1 MTLSSDDPVR
11 LNHSHQDAHSNQ
23 AHFPDAANSEQ
34 PAVPAKPIFEVH
46 KIAIIGAGPS
56 GLAAAKHLLAQGQG
70 NVFRDIDI
78 FEQRGEV
85 GGVWLH
91 TPWVTAR
98 DSGQE
103 VRRDGRV
110 LDEVPLTNP
119 FVGVDEPAF
128 LPQPGIESSD
138 VENTTVSEL
147 DGAGDGKAS
156 TITNG
161 EEAETSKRS
170 GMTATMSANPLFPS
184 PMYDELNTN
193 IPHTLMQFSD
203 QAFPEDCEIYPT
215 RQIVQDY
222 LVEYARNV
230 RHLIK
235 FATQVID
242 VSLITAENEQA
253 ALTGKTITEKWRVKT
268 RNLLT
273 NCTTSAVYDAV
284 VVASGHYA
292 TPYVPDI
299 PGIREFHAAYPD
311 VVAHSKSY
319 RSPHDPGYDCSTH
332 GARKVVV
339 VGNSASGL
347 DIAGQIRKARAGGED
362 KKTNK
367 DGPAPVIACV
377 QSPTPED
384 MRRFIEE
391 DQGFVYDEAAPI
403 ARFLVEGK
411 GLEFADGRVEYGVD
425 RVLFA
430 TGYLYTFPFLNQLS
444 PGGGEGHRGSA
455 SIDLSNGEAA
465 PSAAPTSSVNSVGP
479 SECEISES
487 HSSDS
492 NSARRMKPLITN
504 GRRIHN
510 LAKHFLHTSH
520 PTLVFPGL
528 PIKVIPF
535 PFAEA
540 QAAVF
545 SRIWAN
551 VIPLPPQE
559 VLDQWEREPEEAA
572 QRKYAARAAKVQ
584 QQQQQGEIKKPELD
598 EAAMRAKTERGY
610 HVFDTGTDGRYI
622 NDMAAWVAQFDR
634 DVNSSG
640 GGGDGNSLPSRATGK
655 KPPFWNEELLW
666 QRTIFAQ
673 ARIAFEKDGRKAK
686 TLEELGFMFPGEG
699 KWQSS
704 PPA

>member
-11 LNHSHQDAHSNQ
+11 LNHDHHDPHSNQ
-23 AHFPDAANSEQ
+23 AHLPDTASSEQ
-34 PAVPAKPIFEVH
+34 QTDPAAPVFDVH
-46 KIAIIGAGPS
+46 KVAIVGAGPS

-70 NVFRDIDI
+70 SVFRDIDI

-98 DSGQE
+98 DSGPE
-103 VRRDGRV
+103 ARKDGRV
-110 LDEVPLTNP
+110 LDEVPLTDP
-119 FVGVDEPAF
+119 FVGADEPAF
-128 LPQPGIESSD
+128 LPRSS
-138 VENTTVSEL
+138 VEY
-147 DGAGDGKAS
+147 DGKAS

-161 EEAETSKRS
+161 ARAETPKRP
-170 GMTATMSANPLFPS
+170 GTTTATTSANPLFPS

-203 QAFPEDCEIYPT
+203 QPFPADCEIYPT
-215 RQIVQDY
+215 RQVVQDY
-222 LVEYARNV
+222 LVQYARDV

-235 FATQVID
+235 FATQVVNI
-242 VSLITAENEQA
+242 SLVVATAENEQA
-253 ALTGKTITEKWRVKT
+253 VSAGKAIMEKWRVT
-268 RNLLT
+268 ARDLLT
-273 NCTTSAVYDAV
+273 GCATSAVYDAV

-299 PGIREFHAAYPD
+299 PGIRELHAAYPD
-311 VVAHSKSY
+311 VIAHSKSY
-319 RSPHDPGYDCSTH
+319 RSPHDPGYDCSSR

-347 DIAGQIRKARAGGED
+347 DIAGQIRKARAGG
-362 KKTNK
+362 
-367 DGPAPVIACV
+367 DGPAPVISCV

-384 MRRFIEE
+384 MRRFVEE
-391 DQGFVYDEAAPI
+391 DQGFAYDEAAPI

-430 TGYLYTFPFLNQLS
+430 TGYLYTFPFLNELS
-444 PGGGEGHRGSA
+444 PGGSGGEGHIRGSA
-455 SIDLSNGEAA
+455 NIDLSNGEAP
-465 PSAAPTSSVNSVGP
+465 PSTTAATSLNGFGP
-479 SECEISES
+479 SKSKTSEP
-487 HSSDS
+487 HSSDPT
-492 NSARRMKPLITN
+492 SARQSKPLITN
-504 GRRIHN
+504 GRRVHN
-510 LAKHFLHTSH
+510 LAKHFLHTTH

-559 VLDQWEREPEEAA
+559 VLGQWEREPEKAA

-584 QQQQQGEIKKPELD
+584 QEQGQEGEADTEKKKLVLD

-610 HVFDTGTDGRYI
+610 HVFDTGTDGKYI
-622 NDMAAWVAQFDR
+622 NDMAAWVAQSD
-634 DVNSSG
+634 DDNNNNKGLEEEEGVTG
-640 GGGDGNSLPSRATGK
+640 GKR
-655 KPPFWNEELLW
+655 PPFWNEELLW

-673 ARIAFEKDGRKAK
+673 ARIAFEKDGRKAR
-686 TLEELGFMFPGEG
+686 TLEELGFVFPGDG
-699 KWQSS
+699 KWQS
-704 PPA
+704 

>member
-1 MTLSSDDPVR
+1 MTLSSDDPAR
-11 LNHSHQDAHSNQ
+11 LNHDHHDHHDPHSNQ
-23 AHFPDAANSEQ
+23 AHLPDTASSEQ
-34 PAVPAKPIFEVH
+34 QTDPAAPVFDVH
-46 KIAIIGAGPS
+46 KVAIIGAGPS

-70 NVFRDIDI
+70 TVFREIDI

-98 DSGQE
+98 DPGQE
-103 VRRDGRV
+103 ARKDGRV
-110 LDEVPLTNP
+110 LDEVPLTDP

-128 LPQPGIESSD
+128 LPRPSIEG
-138 VENTTVSEL
+138 E
-147 DGAGDGKAS
+147 GKAS

-161 EEAETSKRS
+161 AGAETPKRS
-170 GMTATMSANPLFPS
+170 GTTSANPLFPS

-203 QAFPEDCEIYPT
+203 QPFSEDCEIYPT
-215 RQIVQDY
+215 RQVVQDY
-222 LVEYARNV
+222 LLQYARDV

-235 FATQVID
+235 FATQVVN
-242 VSLITAENEQA
+242 VSLVVAADKEQA
-253 ALTGKTITEKWRVKT
+253 VSAGKAIMEKWRVTT
-268 RNLLT
+268 RDLLT
-273 NCTTSAVYDAV
+273 GCATSAVYDAV

-292 TPYVPDI
+292 TPYVPDV

-311 VVAHSKSY
+311 VIAHSKSY
-319 RSPHDPGYDCSTH
+319 RSPHDPGYDCSSR

-347 DIAGQIRKARAGGED
+347 DIAGQIRKARAGGD
-362 KKTNK
+362 
-367 DGPAPVIACV
+367 DPAPVISCV

-384 MRRFIEE
+384 MRRFVEE

-403 ARFLVEGK
+403 ARFLVDGK

-430 TGYLYTFPFLNQLS
+430 TGYLYTFPFLNELS
-444 PGGGEGHRGSA
+444 PGGSGGEDEGHIRGSA
-455 SIDLSNGEAA
+455 NIHLSNSKAA
-465 PSAAPTSSVNSVGP
+465 PSTTTTSSLNGVSP
-479 SECEISES
+479 SESKTSES

-492 NSARRMKPLITN
+492 NSACQSKPLITN
-504 GRRIHN
+504 GRRVHN
-510 LAKHFLHTSH
+510 LAKHFLHTTH

-545 SRIWAN
+545 SRVWAN
-551 VIPLPPQE
+551 AIPLPPQE

-572 QRKYAARAAKVQ
+572 QRKYAARAAKAQ
-584 QQQQQGEIKKPELD
+584 QEQEQEQAQEQDGEAETEKKKPALD

-610 HVFDTGTDGRYI
+610 HVFDTGTDGKYI

-634 DVNSSG
+634 DAHSSSSG
-640 GGGDGNSLPSRATGK
+640 GENDNLHIEETGK
-655 KPPFWNEELLW
+655 RPPFWDEELLW

-673 ARIAFEKDGRKAK
+673 ARIAFEKDGRKAR
-686 TLEELGFMFPGEG
+686 TLEELGFVFPGHG
-699 KWQSS
+699 RWRS
-704 PPA
+704 